1 MNSIPTIPDKVADKL
16 QSGKDVA
23 IEELI
28 SESTLEADAAAK
40 ARRSAPVHAGALK
53 PISKAEAAR
62 RTTFDGQSL
71 PRLPSTRRVIPEP
84 FRRPVISLSLPWEP
98 KKVWSY
104 VRADQVLAGDI
115 VPDIGL
121 VQSVSQTTRRE
132 VLATPVMGWTD
143 VAVGTDV
150 TITGPER
157 YVTVDATDQVRVF
170 RVEDGNADQAGT
182 ELQPGDDPGQGD
194 H

>member
-121 VQSVSQTTRRE
+121 VQSVSQTVRRE

-182 ELQPGDDPGQGD
+182 ELQPGDDSGQGD

>member
-98 KKVWSY
+98 KKVWQY

-121 VQSVSQTTRRE
+121 VQSVSQTVRRE

-143 VAVGTDV
+143 VAVGVDV